1 MKSSWK
7 LTSLGMVL
15 LILSSCTNLAVPTS
29 DQKTAAGL
37 QSETESPIGGGT
49 AGDVLPLSSDNLAT
63 EPVSVP
69 HPSDPF
75 VSDLV
80 LFYIP
85 VSSDL
90 ASVPADVG
98 QGDAAIPEPVVRQF
112 KAEYERALVSF
123 VPLAGV
129 LGADRLHRWTNKKGD
144 GSTVTALVQN
154 WKSTIPL
161 PNGYGLPQL
170 ILAMDGSDGG
180 PVYCIIPPILD
191 LYSQN
196 RGIGRAAGLAGYG
209 KPMTGSFLMR
219 DGESYVYAQRFSEAL
234 LYGSLDAQGKSLGKS
249 FLEPAPSL
257 SAIPPSAVGLLPDG
271 TKSEAFVRT
280 WSQALDRGLP
290 SGSTGNPDGSVA
302 TLLLTEL
309 DNQTILFQSFDQGR
323 WAIIQTSKVNGEPI
337 LITSPFIELF
347 VTGQKDIAS
356 ALAKAFSLYGMPVS
370 DSYALPLAYVLQNPE
385 IKTAIAGRITNEHP
399 YIPLLVQRF
408 QRGLWVA
415 VAKGAVPKAD

>member
-15 LILSSCTNLAVPTS
+15 LILSSCANLAVPTS
-29 DQKTAAGL
+29 DQKPAAGL
-37 QSETESPIGGGT
+37 QSETEVPIGGGT
-49 AGDVLPLSSDNLAT
+49 AGEVLSLSSDNLAT

-69 HPSDPF
+69 RPSDPF
-75 VSDLV
+75 VSELA

-98 QGDAAIPEPVVRQF
+98 QGDAAIPEPVVEQF
-112 KAEYERALVSF
+112 KAAYERALVSF

-180 PVYCIIPPILD
+180 PAYCIIPPILD

-196 RGIGRAAGLAGYG
+196 RGAGRAAGLAGYG
-209 KPMTGSFLMR
+209 LPMTGSFLMR
-219 DGESYVYAQRFSEAL
+219 DGESYVFAQRFSEAL
-234 LYGSLDAQGKSLGKS
+234 LYGSLDAQGKSSGKS
-249 FLEPAPSL
+249 VLEPAPSL
-257 SAIPPSAVGLLPDG
+257 SAIPPSTVGLLPDG
-271 TKSEAFVRT
+271 TKNEAFVRT
-280 WSQALDRGLP
+280 WFQALDRGLP

-302 TLLLTEL
+302 TLTLTEL

-323 WAIIQTSKVNGEPI
+323 WVIVQTSSAYGEPI

-347 VTGQKDIAS
+347 VTGTNDITS
-356 ALAKAFSLYGMPVS
+356 AFVKAFSIYGVPVS
-370 DSYALPLAYVLQNPE
+370 SPQALPLAYLLQNPG
-385 IKTAIAGRITNEHP
+385 IKAAIAGRITGEHP